1 LTSSPTLQCLT
12 ADGSELTRLSVV
24 DLAGKRIYDKLVKPD
39 QPIVDYLTRCVLLLF
54 PLFVRAELTRARRLA
69 RRYSG
74 LNEKALEGVTT
85 RLEDVQRDLTQLL
98 DYNTILVGHS
108 LECDLKV
115 LKVRRSSSLSSLP
128 LPRPWP

>member
-1 LTSSPTLQCLT
+1 M
-12 ADGSELTRLSVV
+12 V

-115 LKVRRSSSLSSLP
+115 LKVRRFSSLSSLP